1 MPTRVMLRDPEGE
14 EEKTEDES
22 QSQQSQSQLQSQ
34 QLPRYHHDQQQV
46 DETTKRSRRLY
57 RRRKQTMAWTARGD
71 RRPDIWMGNPLRKK
85 DLQFYIAIV
94 FLLL

>member
-22 QSQQSQSQLQSQ
+22 QSRSQ
-34 QLPRYHHDQQQV
+34 QLPQYHHDQHRGQQQV